1 MHNEFNL
8 PRVQQHGMSFIL
20 SWWWLH
26 FEIFCLRKP
35 RLVQSMEVLYEV
47 AAVAAAALAAAL
59 AAAALAT
66 AALAAA
72 ADLSLAAHDL
82 MSS

>member
-1 MHNEFNL
+1 
-8 PRVQQHGMSFIL
+8 MSFIL

-47 AAVAAAALAAAL
+47 AALAL
-59 AAAALAT
+59 AAAALA
-66 AALAAA
+66 LAAA
-72 ADLSLAAHDL
+72 AALSLAAHDL

>member
-47 AAVAAAALAAAL
+47 AAALAASAALAFNC
-59 AAAALAT
+59 
-66 AALAAA
+66 
-72 ADLSLAAHDL
+72 AAHEL

>member
-59 AAAALAT
+59 AAAALALAP
-66 AALAAA
+66 AALATSLQ
-72 ADLSLAAHDL
+72 LSSAWLL
-82 MSS
+82 E

>member
-47 AAVAAAALAAAL
+47 AALAL
-59 AAAALAT
+59 AAAALAL
-66 AALAAA
+66 ALAAA
-72 ADLSLAAHDL
+72 AALSLAAHDL